1 MSDITL
7 NDVTSNLSERGAL
20 EFELAT
26 LRAQVQ
32 YLQKFI
38 GSCNCCDDCVSQD
51 SGTE

>member
-26 LRAQVQ
+26 LRAQVRH
-32 YLQKFI
+32 LQELI
-38 GSCNCCDDCVSQD
+38 SSCNCCDDCISKD

>member
-7 NDVTSNLSERGAL
+7 NDVTSNLTERGAL

-26 LRAQVQ
+26 LRAQVRH
-32 YLQKFI
+32 LQELI
-38 GSCNCCDDCVSQD
+38 SSCNCCDDCISED

>member
-26 LRAQVQ
+26 LRAQVRH
-32 YLQKFI
+32 LQELI
-38 GSCNCCDDCVSQD
+38 SSCNCCDDCISED

>member
-7 NDVTSNLSERGAL
+7 NDVTSNFSERGAL

-26 LRAQVQ
+26 LRAQVRH
-32 YLQKFI
+32 LQELI
-38 GSCNCCDDCVSQD
+38 SSCNCCDDCISED

>member
-7 NDVTSNLSERGAL
+7 NDVTSNLTERGAL

-26 LRAQVQ
+26 LRAQVAH
-32 YLQKFI
+32 LQQLI
-38 GSCNCCDDCVSQD
+38 VDCNCCDDCVSED

>member
-7 NDVTSNLSERGAL
+7 NDVTSNLTERGAL

-32 YLQKFI
+32 HLQELI
-38 GSCNCCDDCVSQD
+38 SSCNCCDDCVAQGF
-51 SGTE
+51 GTE

>member
-26 LRAQVQ
+26 LRAQVRH
-32 YLQKFI
+32 LQELI
-38 GSCNCCDDCVSQD
+38 SSCNCCDDCVSED

>member
-26 LRAQVQ
+26 LRAQVRH
-32 YLQKFI
+32 LQQLI
-38 GSCNCCDDCVSQD
+38 SSCECCDDCVSQD

>member
-1 MSDITL
+1 VSDITL

-26 LRAQVQ
+26 LRAQVRH
-32 YLQKFI
+32 LQELI
-38 GSCNCCDDCVSQD
+38 SSCNCCDDCISED